1 MRSSSSTINRSEL
14 EKCLDDGSNKIMRRV
29 KVRTMSLEWLY
40 RNRLNF
46 ISFCTMLENLPNPV
60 YSSELVEC
68 LLDQYWKHEQCRIVV
83 Y

>member
-1 MRSSSSTINRSEL
+1 
-14 EKCLDDGSNKIMRRV
+14 
-29 KVRTMSLEWLY
+29 MSLEWLY
-40 RNRLNF
+40 RDRLNF